1 MKKIYTL
8 VLALIVSV
16 TTFAQVDAYS
26 EDVKQCIKSNGTY
39 AYYENV
45 VDQMFTMLQEQY
57 ASQNVPES
65 VWVEL
70 KGLKTESLEEL
81 SQMVVSA
88 YRGHF
93 THEDVKNMNAL
104 YATKAGQN
112 MFKDASEL
120 TEGDKVA
127 LTEFYRSD
135 TGQKITGS
143 QDSMNDAMSKISEM
157 WSSGFYRDIVDKLS
171 EKGFNL

>member
-8 VLALIVSV
+8 VIALLIS
-16 TTFAQVDAYS
+16 TTIFAQVDAYS

-39 AYYENV
+39 EYYENV
-45 VDQMFTMLQEQY
+45 VDQMFSMLQDQY
-57 ASQNVPES
+57 ASQGVPETLWS
-65 VWVEL
+65 EL

-112 MFKDASEL
+112 MFKEASHL

-143 QDSMNDAMSKISEM
+143 QDSMNESMSKISEM
-157 WSSGFYRDIVDKLS
+157 WSSGFYRSIVDKLS
-171 EKGFNL
+171 ENGFNL

>member
-8 VLALIVSV
+8 VIALIV
-16 TTFAQVDAYS
+16 TTATFAQVDAYS
-26 EDVKQCIKSNGTY
+26 EDVKKCIKSNGTY
-39 AYYENV
+39 EYYENV
-45 VDQMFTMLQEQY
+45 VDQMFSMLEQQY
-57 ASQNVPES
+57 ASQNVPAA
-65 VWVEL
+65 VWSEL
-70 KGLKTESLEEL
+70 KGLKAESLDEL

-93 THEDVKNMNAL
+93 THQDVKNMNAL

-112 MFKDASEL
+112 MFKKAENL

-143 QDSMNDAMSKISEM
+143 QDSMNDSMSKISEM
-157 WSSGFYRDIVDKLS
+157 WSSGFYRTIIEKLS
-171 EKGFNL
+171 EKGYNL